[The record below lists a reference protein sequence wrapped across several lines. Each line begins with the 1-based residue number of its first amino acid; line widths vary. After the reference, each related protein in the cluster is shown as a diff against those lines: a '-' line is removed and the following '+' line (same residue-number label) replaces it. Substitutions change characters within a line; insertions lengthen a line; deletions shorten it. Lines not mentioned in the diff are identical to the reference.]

1 MPEWKRKKKKKKK
14 KKKKHKKKKKQKKK
28 MILMPAPKGV
38 VPLVPE
44 ASAHDLVRMVP
55 ADVNALKKPRA

>member
-1 MPEWKRKKKKKKK
+1 MQCYHGYEYE
-14 KKKKHKKKKKQKKK
+14 KK